1 MIFSKNSL
9 SSEKRAAKV
18 YRFFP
23 AEAGRAVNFRKEN
36 KTLQKCA
43 GISAIAALPEGVRA
57 EKLYASGKT
66 LFAWCDDKKI
76 YSSEG
81 GAFLA
86 LESVFAA
93 APAFCGAFDGSAAAP
108 LFSDGEKTY
117 VFLSGALYAANV
129 PPFTAACYA
138 YERLWI
144 FGGGKLKF
152 SAPLAYDDFS
162 VRKDGGG
169 EIEAP
174 DGAGGV
180 LALVPFENKI
190 MIFRERER
198 TDIGRAR
205 RADGFLPAGRGA
217 LFGTYLKRYDRLRR
231 GKRMVLYGRGHV
243 PRQRRKFFAP
253 ASARRDFRARDLR
266 RVCRGLLSTVGK
278 IRRGRNVSVAI

>member
-1 MIFSKNSL
+1 M
-9 SSEKRAAKV
+9 
-18 YRFFP
+18 
-23 AEAGRAVNFRKEN
+23 
-36 KTLQKCA
+36 
-43 GISAIAALPEGVRA
+43 RA

-86 LESVFAA
+86 RESAFTA
-93 APAFCGAFDGSAAAP
+93 APAFCEAFDGSAAAP

-174 DGAGGV
+174 
-180 LALVPFENKI
+180 
-190 MIFRERER
+190 
-198 TDIGRAR
+198 TGRAACSRSFLSKTEFCFSAKGAYRYWTCAASR
-205 RADGFLPAGRGA
+205 RIFAC
-217 LFGTYLKRYDRLRR
+217 GTRR
-231 GKRMVLYGRGHV
+231 
-243 PRQRRKFFAP
+243 
-253 ASARRDFRARDLR
+253 SFRNI
-266 RVCRGLLSTVGK
+266 S
-278 IRRGRNVSVAI
+278 